1 MSGTILCNIVKTNIR
16 GSKISSSIPSE
27 NSIQEPQSIIAQ
39 AAARGLQLS
48 ADGRSWVPIN
58 SESRSLPL
66 EQSNEVIVKTLP
78 SDICPEDHNVR
89 IVKIG
94 KELTNFQA
102 IVVVIYSLM
111 GVLVVGGVYLLI
123 MVVKTVSNLLMGF

>member
-1 MSGTILCNIVKTNIR
+1 M
-16 GSKISSSIPSE
+16 
-27 NSIQEPQSIIAQ
+27 
-39 AAARGLQLS
+39 QLS

-111 GVLVVGGVYLLI
+111 GVLVVGVVYLLI
-123 MVVKTVSNLLMGF
+123 MLVITLATLLTGF

>member
-1 MSGTILCNIVKTNIR
+1 M
-16 GSKISSSIPSE
+16 
-27 NSIQEPQSIIAQ
+27 
-39 AAARGLQLS
+39 
-48 ADGRSWVPIN
+48 PIN

-66 EQSNEVIVKTLP
+66 EQSNEVIVKKLP

-102 IVVVIYSLM
+102 IVVVIYYLM
-111 GVLVVGGVYLLI
+111 GVLVIGVVYLLI
-123 MVVKTVSNLLMGF
+123 MLVITVATLLTGF

>member
-1 MSGTILCNIVKTNIR
+1 M
-16 GSKISSSIPSE
+16 
-27 NSIQEPQSIIAQ
+27 
-39 AAARGLQLS
+39 QLS
-48 ADGRSWVPIN
+48 ADGRSWLPIN
-58 SESRSLPL
+58 SESRSPSL
-66 EQSNEVIVKTLP
+66 EQSNEVIVKKLP

-111 GVLVVGGVYLLI
+111 GVLVIGVVYLLI
-123 MVVKTVSNLLMGF
+123 MLVITVATLLTGF

>member
-1 MSGTILCNIVKTNIR
+1 M
-16 GSKISSSIPSE
+16 
-27 NSIQEPQSIIAQ
+27 
-39 AAARGLQLS
+39 
-48 ADGRSWVPIN
+48 PIN
-58 SESRSLPL
+58 SESRSLTL

>member
-1 MSGTILCNIVKTNIR
+1 M
-16 GSKISSSIPSE
+16 
-27 NSIQEPQSIIAQ
+27 
-39 AAARGLQLS
+39 
-48 ADGRSWVPIN
+48 PIN

-111 GVLVVGGVYLLI
+111 GVLFVTGGVFL
-123 MVVKTVSNLLMGF
+123 LLMIGYTVLNYSGYLFGNIFLPFLLF

>member
-1 MSGTILCNIVKTNIR
+1 M
-16 GSKISSSIPSE
+16 
-27 NSIQEPQSIIAQ
+27 
-39 AAARGLQLS
+39 QLS

-66 EQSNEVIVKTLP
+66 EQSNEVIVKKLP

-111 GVLVVGGVYLLI
+111 GVLVIGVVYLLI
-123 MVVKTVSNLLMGF
+123 MLVITVATLLTGF

>member
-1 MSGTILCNIVKTNIR
+1 M
-16 GSKISSSIPSE
+16 
-27 NSIQEPQSIIAQ
+27 
-39 AAARGLQLS
+39 
-48 ADGRSWVPIN
+48 PIN

-111 GVLVVGGVYLLI
+111 GVLVIGVVYLLI
-123 MVVKTVSNLLMGF
+123 MLVITVATLLTGF